1 MAENESVEETTEETP
16 VFTETEIR
24 IRNLTSKRDRTNRR
38 LNIYYNE
45 LEYLLEAQKAF
56 ASGAQAYSIN
66 GKQIT
71 RFDMAIVD
79 KRIDTL
85 LTKIEDL
92 ENVLD
97 GKGRNR
103 MKAVVIRDIQ
113 VIEWQVVMVK
123 VQPAMIKE
131 FSNLF

>member
-1 MAENESVEETTEETP
+1 MAENENVEETTEETVEENP
-16 VFTETEIR
+16 VLTETEIR

-56 ASGAQAYSIN
+56 ASGAQTYSIN

-71 RFDMAIVD
+71 RFDMATVD

-92 ENVLD
+92 ENILN
-97 GKGRNR
+97 GKGRSR
-103 MKAVVIRDIQ
+103 MKAVVIRDI
-113 VIEWQVVMVK
+113 
-123 VQPAMIKE
+123 
-131 FSNLF
+131 

>member
-1 MAENESVEETTEETP
+1 MVENESVEETTEETVEENP
-16 VFTETEIR
+16 VLTETEIR

-56 ASGAQAYSIN
+56 ASGAQEYEIN
-66 GKQIT
+66 GKKIT
-71 RFDMAIVD
+71 RFDMATVD

-97 GKGRNR
+97 GKGRSR
-103 MKAVVIRDIQ
+103 MKAVVIRDI
-113 VIEWQVVMVK
+113 
-123 VQPAMIKE
+123 
-131 FSNLF
+131 

>member
-1 MAENESVEETTEETP
+1 MVENESVEETTEETVEENP
-16 VFTETEIR
+16 VLTETEIR

-56 ASGAQAYSIN
+56 ASGAQEYEIN
-66 GKQIT
+66 GKKIT
-71 RFDMAIVD
+71 RFDMVTVD

-97 GKGRNR
+97 GKGRSR
-103 MKAVVIRDIQ
+103 MKAVVIRDI
-113 VIEWQVVMVK
+113 
-123 VQPAMIKE
+123 
-131 FSNLF
+131 

>member
-1 MAENESVEETTEETP
+1 MVTDENENVEETTEENP
-16 VFTETEIR
+16 IFTETEIR

-56 ASGAQAYSIN
+56 ASGAQSFEIN
-66 GKQIT
+66 GKKLT
-71 RFDMAIVD
+71 SFDIATVD

-97 GKGRNR
+97 GKGRSR
-103 MKAVVIRDIQ
+103 MKSVVIRDI
-113 VIEWQVVMVK
+113 
-123 VQPAMIKE
+123 
-131 FSNLF
+131 

>member
-1 MAENESVEETTEETP
+1 MTENENVEETTEDTTEETP

-38 LNIYYNE
+38 LQIYYNE

-56 ASGAQAYSIN
+56 ASGAQEYEIN
-66 GKQIT
+66 GKKLT
-71 RFDMAIVD
+71 RFDIATVD

-92 ENVLD
+92 ENILD
-97 GKGRNR
+97 GKGRSR
-103 MKAVVIRDIQ
+103 MKSVIIRDI
-113 VIEWQVVMVK
+113 
-123 VQPAMIKE
+123 
-131 FSNLF
+131 

>member
-1 MAENESVEETTEETP
+1 MDENKSVEETTEETTEETP

-56 ASGAQAYSIN
+56 ASGAQEYEIN
-66 GKQIT
+66 GKKIT
-71 RFDMAIVD
+71 RFDMATVD

-103 MKAVVIRDIQ
+103 MKAVVIRDI
-113 VIEWQVVMVK
+113 
-123 VQPAMIKE
+123 
-131 FSNLF
+131 